1 MAAPPHLLA
10 PAQAREAHPGGESR
24 RVASGNHQSGGEA
37 MTRVLMGDFEALHRL
52 GLEDILRV
60 DGIELVD
67 TGGAGVLDRLLE
79 ALPDVIVL
87 DLDKRSTGEL
97 VHVIV
102 HRFPR
107 VKVVACSSQHPMMRV
122 FPPLHYGEFYESD
135 LDPALLTSA
144 VQA

>member
-1 MAAPPHLLA
+1 
-10 PAQAREAHPGGESR
+10 
-24 RVASGNHQSGGEA
+24 

-52 GLEDILRV
+52 GLEEILRV
-60 DGIELVD
+60 DGIELMH
-67 TGGAGVLDRLLE
+67 TAGTDVLDQLLE

-87 DLDKRSTGEL
+87 DLDRQATIEL
-97 VHVIV
+97 VRVIV

-107 VKVVACSSQHPMMRV
+107 VKVVACSPSHPTMRI
-122 FPPLHYGEFYESD
+122 FPPLHYGEFYESE

>member
-1 MAAPPHLLA
+1 MATPDSERRLVAFRGSEW
-10 PAQAREAHPGGESR
+10 REY
-24 RVASGNHQSGGEA
+24 
-37 MTRVLMGDFEALHRL
+37 
-52 GLEDILRV
+52 
-60 DGIELVD
+60 
-67 TGGAGVLDRLLE
+67 VLDRICE

-87 DLDKRSTGEL
+87 DLDKRSTGDL
-97 VHVIV
+97 VHAIV

-107 VKVVACSSQHPMMRV
+107 VKVVACSSQHPTMRV

>member
-1 MAAPPHLLA
+1 
-10 PAQAREAHPGGESR
+10 
-24 RVASGNHQSGGEA
+24 
-37 MTRVLMGDFEALHRL
+37 MTRVLMGDFSALHRL

-60 DGIELVD
+60 EGIELMD
-67 TGGAGVLDRLLE
+67 TAGTDVLARLLE

-87 DLDKRSTGEL
+87 DLDKSATGDL

-102 HRFPR
+102 HRFPA
-107 VKVVACSSQHPMMRV
+107 VKVVACSSLHPMMRI
-122 FPPLHYGEFYESD
+122 FPPLLYGEFYESD

>member
-1 MAAPPHLLA
+1 
-10 PAQAREAHPGGESR
+10 
-24 RVASGNHQSGGEA
+24 
-37 MTRVLMGDFEALHRL
+37 MTRVLMGDFSALHRL
-52 GLEDILRV
+52 GLQDILRV
-60 DGIELVD
+60 DGIELMD
-67 TGGAGVLDRLLE
+67 TAGADVLARVLE

-87 DLDKRSTGEL
+87 DLDERTTVEL

-102 HRFPR
+102 HRFPA
-107 VKVVACSSQHPMMRV
+107 VKVVACSSLHPTMRV

>member
-1 MAAPPHLLA
+1 MAANRQL
-10 PAQAREAHPGGESR
+10 R
-24 RVASGNHQSGGEA
+24 SGGEA

-52 GLEDILRV
+52 GLEQILRV

-67 TGGAGVLDRLLE
+67 SKGENVLDRICE

-87 DLDKRSTGEL
+87 DLDKSSTGEL

-107 VKVVACSSQHPMMRV
+107 VKVVACSSQHPTMRV

>member
-1 MAAPPHLLA
+1 
-10 PAQAREAHPGGESR
+10 
-24 RVASGNHQSGGEA
+24 
-37 MTRVLMGDFEALHRL
+37 MTRVLMGDFSVLHRL

-60 DGIELVD
+60 DGIELMD
-67 TGGAGVLDRLLE
+67 TAGTDVLARLLE

-87 DLDKRSTGEL
+87 DLDKGTTGDL

-102 HRFPR
+102 HRFPM
-107 VKVVACSSQHPMMRV
+107 VKVVACSSSHPRMRV

>member
-1 MAAPPHLLA
+1 
-10 PAQAREAHPGGESR
+10 
-24 RVASGNHQSGGEA
+24 
-37 MTRVLMGDFEALHRL
+37 MTRVLMGDFSALHRL

-60 DGIELVD
+60 EGIELMEA
-67 TGGAGVLDRLLE
+67 GADVLSRLLE

-87 DLDKRSTGEL
+87 DLDKGTTTDL

-102 HRFPR
+102 HRFPV
-107 VKVVACSSQHPMMRV
+107 VKVVACSSSHPMMRV

>member
-1 MAAPPHLLA
+1 
-10 PAQAREAHPGGESR
+10 
-24 RVASGNHQSGGEA
+24 

-52 GLEDILRV
+52 GLEQILRV

-67 TGGAGVLDRLLE
+67 TRGGADVLDRLLE

-87 DLDKRSTGEL
+87 DLDKLETCDI

-107 VKVVACSSQHPMMRV
+107 VKVVACSSRQPMMRIY
-122 FPPLHYGEFYESD
+122 PPLHYGEFYETD

>member
-1 MAAPPHLLA
+1 
-10 PAQAREAHPGGESR
+10 
-24 RVASGNHQSGGEA
+24 
-37 MTRVLMGDFEALHRL
+37 MTRVLMGDFSALHRL

-60 DGIELVD
+60 DGIELIST
-67 TGGAGVLDRLLE
+67 TGSDVLGRVLE

-87 DLDKRSTGEL
+87 DLDKRTTLDL

-102 HRFPR
+102 HRFPA
-107 VKVVACSSQHPMMRV
+107 VKVVACSARHPMMRI

-135 LDPALLTSA
+135 LDPVLLTSA